1 VKSASVAELASVPG
15 FSVRQAERIL
25 DYLKNNGR

>member
-1 VKSASVAELASVPG
+1 VAELASVPG

-25 DYLKNNGR
+25 DHLKTGGKAVG